1 MRGQLERNST
11 ENGPSQHGSRIL
23 LDEDRWQVFL
33 GLECDKAVSAGDR
46 EVEGLY
52 GACRGGG

>member
-1 MRGQLERNST
+1 MRGQLERNSIET
-11 ENGPSQHGSRIL
+11 GPSQHGSRIL

-46 EVEGLY
+46 EVEGL
-52 GACRGGG
+52 